1 MKNIELLPISEEA
14 KKRLNEFATQYK
26 RYAQVLVEV
35 VSFNE
40 GRLIVRV
47 EQKEL
52 VNGKMLTKKEL
63 VDRVRKMFEGEIPA
77 DWKLT
82 VSAVDFDR
90 KAIEGINAS

>member
-26 RYAQVLVEV
+26 RFAHVIVEI

-47 EQKEL
+47 EQKDL

-63 VDRVRKMFEGEIPA
+63 AIVSGKC
-77 DWKLT
+77 LT
-82 VSAVDFDR
+82 GKSR
-90 KAIEGINAS
+90 QTGS